1 MNALETALVCFDR
14 TLYLKPDYV
23 DAKSWVARVEAKK
36 AGENFTATERAA
48 STAAQVVKPSNISEI
63 TSSEETDS
71 LLNMDSLNVSI
82 SVSESDASREITT
95 PTTPVMP
102 RRV

>member
-14 TLYLKPDYV
+14 TLYLKPDYL

-71 LLNMDSLNVSI
+71 LLNVDSLNVSI
-82 SVSESDASREITT
+82 SAESDASREITT